1 MAQKG
6 VSSAERDFEV
16 TRGYANYV
24 FLLLFLLYM
33 FNYVDRMVVASLFPY
48 LKVEWGLTDTQCG
61 WFASI
66 VTLMMTIFVFPVSLL
81 VDRWSRKKAIAIMG
95 IIWGIASA
103 ACAFTKNFF
112 HMLWLR
118 SVVGVGEAAF
128 TAGGTAMISAYFPE
142 EKRATMNGLFTAAIP
157 FGTAIGVVLGG
168 VIAVKFGWRYAFG
181 IMAIPGL
188 IVAILFFWVKD
199 YKTVDILKKV
209 GEAGSL
215 SYVKMGFKDIAREF
229 LHTPSVLMT
238 YLAYIGNTFVT
249 TGLMNWLPTYYSR
262 TEGLPMDKAG
272 MKTSV
277 IFLLAIIG
285 APIGGIVIDR
295 IRKRWINAR
304 MSVPAVTSFLTALFV
319 FTAFSM
325 EGTTQYLLLLCFG
338 FTAPMFAAGGAAV
351 TQDVV
356 HPGLRAI
363 SYSLVQFFM
372 MLFGYS
378 MSPIFIGAISDR
390 YDLLTAFKFL
400 PLFALFGG
408 IAFFIGSFFYE
419 RDLNKVAR
427 VKLKEER

>member
-1 MAQKG
+1 
-6 VSSAERDFEV
+6 
-16 TRGYANYV
+16 
-24 FLLLFLLYM
+24 
-33 FNYVDRMVVASLFPY
+33 
-48 LKVEWGLTDTQCG
+48 
-61 WFASI
+61 
-66 VTLMMTIFVFPVSLL
+66 
-81 VDRWSRKKAIAIMG
+81 
-95 IIWGIASA
+95 
-103 ACAFTKNFF
+103 
-112 HMLWLR
+112 
-118 SVVGVGEAAF
+118 
-128 TAGGTAMISAYFPE
+128 
-142 EKRATMNGLFTAAIP
+142 
-157 FGTAIGVVLGG
+157 
-168 VIAVKFGWRYAFG
+168 
-181 IMAIPGL
+181 
-188 IVAILFFWVKD
+188 VKD

-277 IFLLAIIG
+277 IFLLAIVG